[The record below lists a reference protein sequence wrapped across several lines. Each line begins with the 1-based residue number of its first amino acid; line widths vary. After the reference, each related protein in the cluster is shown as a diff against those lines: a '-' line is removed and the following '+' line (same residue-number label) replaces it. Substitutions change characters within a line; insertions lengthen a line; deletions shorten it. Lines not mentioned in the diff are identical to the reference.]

1 MKRNEILGE
10 LNSAKITAIK
20 PGDSATVDTGQGI
33 TTTVDLKKN
42 PTALMKDPESGKLK
56 LTTNPTATN
65 ASPEQGGQEK
75 SEIKPG
81 DEIEIAAQE
90 ESGSKAASI
99 EKAPDGTYTVK
110 YLRAPLSASGT
121 ENDGKIPEPQTG
133 IKDLASAQRIV
144 ASIEKEEEVANS
156 MSSSIQVQDDT
167 ERLRALAGLPTNEQ
181 SPADQIAKYKQAL
194 GLGMKPQEFAPGEVK
209 PSQIFGH
216 PQWLSTVQA
225 MHKKYPGNKDQAM
238 QAAKDTITQ
247 LIKQGK

>member
-10 LNSAKITAIK
+10 LNTAKITAIK
-20 PGDSATVDTGQGI
+20 PGDTATVDTGQGI

-42 PTALMKDPESGKLK
+42 PTALMKDPTTGKLK
-56 LTTNPTATN
+56 LTATPTASN
-65 ASPEQGGQEK
+65 APPEQGGQEK

-90 ESGSKAASI
+90 ASKAASI
-99 EKAPDGTYTVK
+99 EQAPDGTYTVT

-121 ENDGKIPEPQTG
+121 PDDGKIPEPQTG
-133 IKDLASAQRIV
+133 IKDLATAQRIV
-144 ASIEKEEEVANS
+144 ASIDKEEDVASS
-156 MSSSIQVQDDT
+156 MSSSIQVKDDT
-167 ERLRALAGLPTNEQ
+167 ERLRNLAGIAPTAEQ
-181 SPADQIAKYKQAL
+181 QLSPADQIKRDVAATA
-194 GLGMKPQEFAPGEVK
+194 GMKPQEFAPGEIK

-225 MHKKYPGNKDQAM
+225 MHKKYPTNKDQAM
-238 QAAKDTITQ
+238 QAAKDAITQ